1 MSHLQLHFGF
11 KPCQICFRLSDRD
24 LLPDH
29 LACPL
34 PDLCLIAMAEEQFHD
49 VLQES
54 ELPMC
59 LTADG
64 RDHCVVAWGAEYM
77 YDGNFS
83 ALRFKFLWSCFL
95 KLGNP
100 KLSVL
105 HAGLFLE
112 FS

>member
-1 MSHLQLHFGF
+1 
-11 KPCQICFRLSDRD
+11 LSDRD

-64 RDHCVVAWGAEYM
+64 RDHCVVAWGAEFM